1 MKDVFNMIALA
12 VICLPLLLIFNEGES
27 ILPNIIGL
35 AYALILLFV
44 GNIAP
49 VKEYFECALKSCN
62 NVIDKIL
69 K

>member
-12 VICLPLLLIFNEGES
+12 VICLPLLLIFNEGDS

-44 GNIAP
+44 GNIEP
-49 VKEYFECALKSCN
+49 VKEYFDNTLKSLN
-62 NVIDKIL
+62 NLIDKIL